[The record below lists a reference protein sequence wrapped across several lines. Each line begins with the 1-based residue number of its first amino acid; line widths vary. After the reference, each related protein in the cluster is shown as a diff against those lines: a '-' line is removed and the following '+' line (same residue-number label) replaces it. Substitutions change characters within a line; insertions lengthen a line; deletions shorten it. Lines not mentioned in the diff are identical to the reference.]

1 MNFDWQTILALLC
14 VAFAA
19 AAVAWRMRGW
29 LDGSAQS
36 GCGAGCQSCPARK
49 EPPLVQIEF
58 RKSI

>member
-1 MNFDWQTILALLC
+1 MIVDWQTILALFC
-14 VAFAA
+14 VASAA
-19 AAVAWRMRGW
+19 TAVALRARGW